1 MIGPDRDSLA
11 QAHLAVTQLLKSRV
25 ITDATRRSAE
35 ILKSQLES
43 ELTKAMA
50 QSDAVLSCFR
60 PRKYPSATL

>member
-1 MIGPDRDSLA
+1 MIGTDRDSLA
-11 QAHLAVTQLLKSRV
+11 QAHLSVTQLLKSRV

-50 QSDAVLSCFR
+50 QSDVVLS
-60 PRKYPSATL
+60 